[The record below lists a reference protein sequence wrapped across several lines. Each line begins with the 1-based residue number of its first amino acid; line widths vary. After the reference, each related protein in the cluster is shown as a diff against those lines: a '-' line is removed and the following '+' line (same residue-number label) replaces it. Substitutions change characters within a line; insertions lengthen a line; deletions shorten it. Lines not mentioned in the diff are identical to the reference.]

1 MTQIL
6 SVPRVTTPDGMVIN
20 LYYSE
25 WGLFDRGLTLRWL
38 WNRDRVLTQDDRLWL
53 ARNGIKVLGYELVAY
68 PNGDPIAAAT
78 DMRLAI
84 RHVLAGKDSSL

>member
-25 WGLFDRGLTLRWL
+25 WGLSDRGLTLRWL
-38 WNRDRVLTQDDRLWL
+38 WNRDRDLTQDDRLWL
-53 ARNGIKVLGYELVAY
+53 ARNGIEVLGYELVAY

-84 RHVLAGKDSSL
+84 RHVLVNSL

>member
-6 SVPRVTTPDGMVIN
+6 SVPRITTPDGMVIN

-25 WGLFDRGLTLRWL
+25 WGLSDRGLTLRWL
-38 WNRDRVLTQDDRLWL
+38 WNRGRDLTPKQRRWL
-53 ARNGIKVLGYELVAY
+53 SRNGIVLLGYELVTY
-68 PNGDPIAAAT
+68 PKGDTTAAAT

-84 RHVLAGKDSSL
+84 RHVLADSP

>member
-6 SVPRVTTPDGMVIN
+6 SVPRITTPDGMVIN

-25 WGLFDRGLTLRWL
+25 WGLSDRGLTLRWL
-38 WNRDRVLTQDDRLWL
+38 WNQDRDLTQDDRLWL
-53 ARNGIKVLGYELVAY
+53 ARNGIKVLGYELMAY
-68 PNGDPIAAAT
+68 PNGDLIAAAT

-84 RHVLAGKDSSL
+84 RHVLVGKDSSL